1 MSLTKY
7 KLGELIEISDLRNRD
22 RDNKYTTEDVKGISV
37 QKEFIETK
45 ANLNNVSLSPYKIV
59 DPGSFAYVTVTSR
72 NSERISIAY
81 NKWEDSYIISSS
93 YIVFYIK
100 RKDLL
105 NPDYLFIYFNR
116 PEFDRFARFNSW
128 GSARETFSWD
138 DLCDIDIELPSLEV
152 QKKYAAIYRVL
163 LANQEVYEEGLE
175 DLRLVCDG
183 TIEKLKHEDIYRE
196 IGEFIKDV
204 NVRNENES
212 VTLAQ
217 GVNVDKVFMP
227 SKRVAANIKNT
238 KIVKEGQFAYN
249 KVMKANG
256 TLLPIALRKGPTCF
270 VSSSYQVFE
279 VVKPDELNAEYLML
293 WLTRMET
300 QRYAGYISWGST
312 RDSISFETF
321 CEILIPV
328 PDIKIQEAIA
338 NIYNSYVTR
347 SEINEKLKR
356 RIKNMCPILIKGAM
370 EEASRGEA

>member
-1 MSLTKY
+1 MGLIKY
-7 KLGELIEISDLRNRD
+7 RIGDLI
-22 RDNKYTTEDVKGISV
+22 
-37 QKEFIETK
+37 
-45 ANLNNVSLSPYKIV
+45 KIV
-59 DPGSFAYVTVTSR
+59 DEKNNLGIRNFCGINKAKEFMPTVANTANLDESKYKVVRKNRFVFSGMQTGRDQSIRLVMYTKDEPIIVSPAYTTFEIKATNIVLPLYFFMIFL
-72 NSERISIAY
+72 SEEKDRLGWFLS
-81 NKWEDSYIISSS
+81 DSSVRANLDWD
-93 YIVFYIK
+93 VF
-100 RKDLL
+100 
-105 NPDYLFIYFNR
+105 
-116 PEFDRFARFNSW
+116 
-128 GSARETFSWD
+128 
-138 DLCDIDIELPSLEV
+138 CDIELNLPPLDI
-152 QKKYAAIYRVL
+152 QKKYVDLYKAL

-338 NIYNSYVTR
+338 NMYNSYITR